1 MSVRKSEEVQ
11 TLLYGLKGIEVGTM
25 NDVGILVCL
34 VSIVIA
40 LASILGLLWAVF
52 LYVAQILY
60 DRWELRRMK
69 K

>member
-1 MSVRKSEEVQ
+1 
-11 TLLYGLKGIEVGTM
+11 M